1 MCGGHWAEATKA
13 MTKTE
18 SDLLEA
24 LKAIVEEVAG
34 ASQPYSADSF
44 LPPHMVHDAR
54 KLIEEH
60 EQAIAR
66 QQHEDKP

>member
-1 MCGGHWAEATKA
+1 MCGALSAAVTT

-54 KLIEEH
+54 E
-60 EQAIAR
+60 AIAASEEA
-66 QQHEDKP
+66 QL